1 MNIFTAV
8 KYCCILHGRVFVM
21 MLAISAFETLELTLS
36 AQKAICKSKQKAMAL
51 ISMRSRAADMR
62 LYCISHIMFI
72 VGYLIIMENEQ
83 LNKCFAP
90 LRKLRTRL
98 GHNIELSSY

>member
-1 MNIFTAV
+1 
-8 KYCCILHGRVFVM
+8 
-21 MLAISAFETLELTLS
+21 MLVISAFETLELTLS

-51 ISMRSRAADMR
+51 ISMRSRATDLR
-62 LYCISHIMFI
+62 LYCFSHIMFI
-72 VGYLIIMENEQ
+72 VGYMYLIIMETEQ

-98 GHNIELSSY
+98 GRNIELSSY